1 MTEEWQTVD
10 RAAHE
15 HGLLLP
21 PNVFI
26 KEILAIRRVAEAI
39 ACRAEYRD
47 YYRRHTK
54 QMGEIA
60 KFLRK
65 PHPIGMPP
73 LWLEVTKLLERLKIP
88 L

>member
-1 MTEEWQTVD
+1 
-10 RAAHE
+10 
-15 HGLLLP
+15 
-21 PNVFI
+21 
-26 KEILAIRRVAEAI
+26 
-39 ACRAEYRD
+39 
-47 YYRRHTK
+47 
-54 QMGEIA
+54 MGEIA